1 LHKPSRIAEQEEQ
14 MRRVLTAIVAVFG
27 CVAMLELQAQA
38 QTSESKTKIKTDDA
52 KTMTFSGCVQ
62 TGTDARTYMLQHVV
76 PVSTTTEPVGTGG
89 TVTTTSYVLVPE
101 KVQLQEHVGHKV
113 EVTGV
118 LIPAGKG
125 DSKIETRTKTGGAE
139 EKTKAEIERGPVPQ
153 LKVISVKTL
162 ADRCS

>member
-1 LHKPSRIAEQEEQ
+1 
-14 MRRVLTAIVAVFG
+14 MRRVFTTMAMVLG
-27 CVAMLELQAQA
+27 CASMLGLQSHA
-38 QTSESKTKIKTDDA
+38 QTTESKTKIKTEDA
-52 KTMTFSGCVQ
+52 KTMTFSGCVES
-62 TGTDARTYMLQHVV
+62 GTEARTYTLQHVV
-76 PVSTTTEPVGTGG
+76 PVTTTQPVGTSG
-89 TVTTTSYVLVPE
+89 TMTTTSYVLVPE

-125 DSKIETRTKTGGAE
+125 DSKIETKTKTGGTE
-139 EKTKAEIERGPVPQ
+139 EKTKAEIERGPAPQ